1 MELMK
6 NGHTIRTMDDWLSF
20 APPKKGLAH
29 WAEGRSA
36 YECARA
42 WCAAAEGPSVPAEL
56 TALLGSHPD
65 IAGVVVQTVMP
76 EHRVRFDK
84 LRGEPRNAD
93 VAVLGDHPAGSI
105 AISIEAKADEP
116 FDRLVDDV
124 LLDVARKIGED
135 HRTNRITRIQQLAA
149 SLLPPTVPGSCRL
162 GLLRYQLLTA
172 LAGALAFAIDAKA
185 GRAVLVVHELVTD
198 RTNDAKQAA
207 NAGDLHAFITRLTA
221 GAETCVPAGRL
232 VGPVRV
238 PGFPLFPSPPP
249 LYIGKAVR
257 VVRKASSDAK

>member
-42 WCAAAEGPSVPAEL
+42 WCAAAEGPSGPAEL

-93 VAVLGDHPAGSI
+93 VA
-105 AISIEAKADEP
+105 
-116 FDRLVDDV
+116 RLVLV
-124 LLDVARKIGED
+124 RVRRRHPLVK
-135 HRTNRITRIQQLAA
+135 
-149 SLLPPTVPGSCRL
+149 
-162 GLLRYQLLTA
+162 LLRREVAQ
-172 LAGALAFAIDAKA
+172 
-185 GRAVLVVHELVTD
+185 V
-198 RTNDAKQAA
+198 
-207 NAGDLHAFITRLTA
+207 RL
-221 GAETCVPAGRL
+221 
-232 VGPVRV
+232 
-238 PGFPLFPSPPP
+238 PL
-249 LYIGKAVR
+249 
-257 VVRKASSDAK
+257 

>member
-1 MELMK
+1 MK
-6 NGHTIRTMDDWLSF
+6 IVKDGHTILTIDHWLAF
-20 APPKKGLAH
+20 APPKKGFDH

-42 WCAAAEGPSVPAEL
+42 WCTGSQSSNVPNEL
-56 TALLGSHPD
+56 TVLFDTHPD
-65 IAGVVVQTVMP
+65 IGGVVVRTAMP

-105 AISIEAKADEP
+105 AISIEAKADER

-124 LLDVARKIGED
+124 LLDVAKKIGED

-149 SLLPPTVPGSCRL
+149 SMLPPTVPGSCRL

-172 LAGALAFAIDAKA
+172 VAGALAFAIDAKA
-185 GRAVLVVHELVTD
+185 GRAVFVVHEFVTD
-198 RTNDAKQAA
+198 KTNDAKQAA
-207 NAGDLHAFITRLTA
+207 NARDLDAFITRLTA
-221 GAETCVPAGRL
+221 GAETCVPAGHL

-238 PGFPLFPSPPP
+238 PGSPLFPSPPP
-249 LYIGKAVR
+249 WYIGKAVR
-257 VVRKASSDAK
+257 IVREALADAE

>member
-1 MELMK
+1 MKLMK
-6 NGHTIRTMDDWLSF
+6 NGHAIRTMDDWLSF
-20 APPKKGLAH
+20 APPRKGLAH

-65 IAGVVVQTVMP
+65 IAGAVVRTVMP

-93 VAVLGDHPAGSI
+93 VAMLGEHPAGSI
-105 AISIEAKADEP
+105 ALSIEAKADEP

-124 LLDVARKIGED
+124 LLNVAKKIGQD
-135 HRTNRITRIQQLAA
+135 HRTNRIARIQQLAT
-149 SLLPPTVPGSCRL
+149 SLLPPSVPGTYRL

-172 LAGALAFAIDAKA
+172 VAGALAFAIDAKA
-185 GRAVLVVHELVTD
+185 GRAVFVVHEFVTD
-198 RTNDAKQAA
+198 KTDDARHAA
-207 NAGDLHAFITRLTA
+207 NARDLDAFIMRLTA
-221 GAETCVPAGRL
+221 GAEPCVPAGQL

-238 PGFPLFPSPPP
+238 PGSPLFPSPPP

-257 VVRKASSDAK
+257 ILRKASSGSK